1 MFSIFN
7 VSFVYFAYLERYSG
21 AKFTSRARYV
31 IGAAE
36 PSLSSIKGAALL
48 SFGLSCANRL
58 AATGFLRG
66 KIIGDIF
73 KINSSKINDLS
84 SYVRKL
90 VDRETRGRAFHR
102 SGSVCLR
109 G

>member
-1 MFSIFN
+1 MFRIFN
-7 VSFVYFAYLERYSG
+7 VSFVYFVYLERYSG
-21 AKFTSRARYV
+21 SKFTSRARYV

-58 AATGFLRG
+58 AATGFLRENYWRY
-66 KIIGDIF
+66 F
-73 KINSSKINDLS
+73 QINSSKINDLS

-90 VDRETRGRAFHR
+90 VDRETRGRAFH
-102 SGSVCLR
+102 SKKPVGS
-109 G
+109 